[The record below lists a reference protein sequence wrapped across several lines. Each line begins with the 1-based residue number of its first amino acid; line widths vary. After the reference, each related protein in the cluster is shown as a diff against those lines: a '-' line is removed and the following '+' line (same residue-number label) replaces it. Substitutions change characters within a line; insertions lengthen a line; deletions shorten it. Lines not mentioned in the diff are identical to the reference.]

1 MKLIEIR
8 QKIDGEFATLI
19 DKSITY
25 ADFFGNLKMMD
36 FLADKEI
43 RDFPEELYIG
53 QECRSEKIILNLENY
68 DFISIG
74 RFPESIKFETLTN
87 DIIRFEAGLPY
98 IKLEKMD
105 PVPDSEMN
113 VDTGIV
119 FTILVFPHSGEFER
133 VKRIIFNDVEK

>member
-19 DKSITY
+19 EKSITY
-25 ADFFGNLKMMD
+25 ADCLGNPKMVD
-36 FLADKEI
+36 FLADDEI
-43 RDFPEELYIG
+43 REFSAELYIG
-53 QECRSEKIILNLENY
+53 QECRSESIILNLENY

-87 DIIRFEAGLPY
+87 DIITFKAGLPY
-98 IKLEKMD
+98 IKLEKLD
-105 PVPDSEMN
+105 PVPDSEMR

-133 VKRIIFNDVEK
+133 VKKIIFNDIEK